1 MIPTTKFCIL
11 VLFCLSAIPPVR
23 AQEIRQNEKGEKIIV
38 FPDGSWQYFDDFL
51 KGTSAET
58 QNQAANPYP
67 TFTAEVEPLDGEIP
81 VTQEDV
87 FRIALRRSQLAR
99 QAANIA
105 ETRAQKAADA
115 RKSLEKE
122 WREKQNAGQPASA
135 ESKQMDAR
143 LQAARQAE
151 QETALEAKEALRQAE
166 NALQMTEKGLYLT
179 DYNTNLKEQKK
190 RAETANS
197 QSVTADRPYESI
209 LPLTDNSAAMGR
221 KSNDLI
227 LTPPPAACITAFEGA
242 DESTNQR
249 RKDLQKQFLFA
260 HTDERLR
267 PFLKDKAYLRC
278 DGYFSALG
286 GYRFLTLEF
295 TFAYPNAREAYGFIE
310 KGSVLTIKLLNGD
323 FVNLRSGTM
332 DQGRYDIDR
341 DILTYRVYYPIS
353 RGQMNLLRQT
363 EVDAIRVFWSSGF
376 EEYEVYQL
384 DFFMNQIRCI
394 D

>member
-1 MIPTTKFCIL
+1 MKTTKFCIRFL
-11 VLFCLSAIPPVR
+11 VCLVVLTPLH

-38 FPDGSWQYFDDFL
+38 FPDGTWKYFDEYL
-51 KGTSAET
+51 SGTAPASGNDHT
-58 QNQAANPYP
+58 YP

-105 ETRAQKAADA
+105 QTRADKAAEA

-122 WREKQNAGQPASA
+122 WRDKQKNGKTNSG
-135 ESKQMDAR
+135 ESKQMEAR

-151 QETALEAKEALRQAE
+151 QETALEAKEALRQAQ
-166 NALQMTEKGLYLT
+166 NALQMTEKGLYLD
-179 DYNTNLKEQKK
+179 DYNTHLKEQKK
-190 RAETANS
+190 RTETNNS
-197 QSVTADRPYESI
+197 QSVAADRPYESI
-209 LPLTDNSAAMGR
+209 LPLTDNSVAMGR
-221 KSNDLI
+221 KTNDLI
-227 LTPPPAACITAFEGA
+227 LTPPPATCVIAFDGT
-242 DESTNQR
+242 DEATNQR
-249 RKDLQKQFLFA
+249 RTDLQKQFLFA

-332 DQGRYDIDR
+332 DQGQYDIDR
-341 DILTYRVYYPIS
+341 DLLTYRVYYPIS
-353 RGQMNLLRQT
+353 RGQMNLLRQA